1 MAGSVDR
8 SGGIHHFALTRRG
21 VKKLD
26 TQQGIQVSYKAW
38 GTGCPKFRTLLSSE
52 PIQRRARQADEGF
65 RARRSALIMNQGSS
79 NDIDLS
85 QRWL

>member
-1 MAGSVDR
+1 MAGSADR

-38 GTGCPKFRTLLSSE
+38 VTGCPKFRMLLSGE
-52 PIQRRARQADEGF
+52 PIQRRAGRADEGF
-65 RARRSALIMNQGSS
+65 RARRSALTMNQGLS
-79 NDIDLS
+79 NGIDVT